1 MDMSN
6 KLKKLQIKKLIQEYE
21 FLNTEDEYK
30 KEVIDQNKNTF
41 MEKVGETRKKLN
53 LPFPE
58 PKEPNNEEVKNEVSK
73 ETKPENVSESTKS
86 KVKKI
91 YREIVKLTHPDR
103 TSSEELVETYR
114 KATIAADNYNILE
127 LYEISVELKI
137 PIELDMEDI
146 ETLMFLINRKR
157 EEFKKIDGSFI
168 WLWLNANT
176 EEEKEMVV
184 TMFVK
189 QTSGV

>member
-58 PKEPNNEEVKNEVSK
+58 PKEPNNEEVNNEVSK
-73 ETKPENVSESTKS
+73 ESKPENVSESTKI

-146 ETLMFLINRKR
+146 ETLMFLIKKKR
-157 EEFKKIDGSFI
+157 EELKKIDGSFI

>member
-1 MDMSN
+1 MSN

-58 PKEPNNEEVKNEVSK
+58 PKEPNNEEVNNEVSK
-73 ETKPENVSESTKS
+73 ESKPENVSESTKI

-146 ETLMFLINRKR
+146 ETLMFLIKKKR
-157 EEFKKIDGSFI
+157 EELKKIDGSFI

>member
-157 EEFKKIDGSFI
+157 EELKKIDGSFI

>member
-1 MDMSN
+1 MSD
-6 KLKKLQIKKLIQEYE
+6 KLKKLQIKKLIQEYD
-21 FLNTEDEYK
+21 FLSTEDEYR
-30 KEVIDQNKNTF
+30 KEVIDGNKNSF
-41 MEKVGETRKKLN
+41 MEKAGEIRKKLN
-53 LPFPE
+53 LPLPE
-58 PKEPNNEEVKNEVSK
+58 LKEPNNEEVKNEVSK
-73 ETKPENVSESTKS
+73 ESKPENVSESTKS

-146 ETLMFLINRKR
+146 ETLMFLIKKKR
-157 EEFKKIDGSFI
+157 EELKKIDGSFI
-168 WLWLNANT
+168 WLWLNAKT
-176 EEEKEMVV
+176 EEEKENVV

-189 QTSGV
+189 QTSGH